1 MGRHIRCKFS
11 SNTEKNNRYGYEHVW
26 KYRLGSQPSEMH
38 RIYDELGI
46 GKYALKS
53 DANEDVLV
61 LNRSDIEKL
70 EKEIDRL
77 KDNSSNF
84 LDMIKAIRDFM
95 FRYPERNEFI
105 LEGEL

>member
-1 MGRHIRCKFS
+1 LGRHIRCKVS
-11 SNTEKNNRYGYEHVW
+11 SKTEKNNQYEYKHVW
-26 KYRLGSQPSEMH
+26 KYKFAEQKSEMH

-53 DANEDVLV
+53 DANEDVLI
-61 LNRSDIEKL
+61 LIRSDIEKL

-77 KDNSSNF
+77 KENPSNF
-84 LDMIKAIRDFM
+84 LDMIEAIRDFM
-95 FRYPERNEFI
+95 LRSPEKNEFI